1 MTSDGH
7 FLLILAGEGR
17 YLLPVAAVVELLPV
31 PTCSPIPR
39 APDWLLGV
47 CSLHGE
53 LTAVVD
59 FARFMGIF
67 DAAPPSF
74 CLLFDRKVAALALL
88 VSGVEQLV
96 EVGPQ
101 NDLAATPIDPQAL
114 ISRLESSLTSLFP
127 AAAERGRG

>member
-1 MTSDGH
+1 MT
-7 FLLILAGEGR
+7 AGEHRLLVRVDERR

-31 PTCSPIPR
+31 PSCSPVPG

-53 LTAVVD
+53 LTAAVD
-59 FARFMGIF
+59 LARFLELPA
-67 DAAPPSF
+67 AAPPTL

-96 EVGPQ
+96 VTDDP
-101 NDLAATPIDPQAL
+101 AATPIDPQTL
-114 ISRLESSLTSLFP
+114 LSRLETAMTALLQP
-127 AAAERGRG
+127 VAEKGRG